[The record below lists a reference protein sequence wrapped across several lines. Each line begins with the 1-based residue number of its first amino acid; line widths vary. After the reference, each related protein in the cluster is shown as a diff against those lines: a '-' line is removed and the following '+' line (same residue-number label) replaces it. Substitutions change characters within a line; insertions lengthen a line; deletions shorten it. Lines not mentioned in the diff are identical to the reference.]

1 MKTFACDECSERVD
15 TKPML
20 EAHKRNAHEK
30 RAKRHYCHCGL
41 SYENKSNLRRHER
54 ETHERHAPAVCNQCG
69 KSYPRKTRYG
79 CEGQKRRRE
88 ALPLP
93 IHNSRGCAGVLRG
106 REQGGRAL
114 ERRVGD
120 APATAHA
127 LPSCGPQ

>member
-1 MKTFACDECSERVD
+1 MTATATHANCKPTRFFHIGCACRCSHSRLCGMKTFACDECSERVD

-69 KSYPRKTRYG
+69 KSYPRKTRYV
-79 CEGQKRRRE
+79 CEGQKR
-88 ALPLP
+88 
-93 IHNSRGCAGVLRG
+93 
-106 REQGGRAL
+106 
-114 ERRVGD
+114 
-120 APATAHA
+120 
-127 LPSCGPQ
+127 